1 MKYFSLALFVVVLSG
16 CSGMLLKPAEF
27 AWPVESVM
35 AVDSKGMVQEDRYS
49 MSFSVKPILLEETG
63 DTMRMSKHTVRMIRD
78 DRGFYFLT
86 AAKFKNVYVLSADD
100 GALIVAA
107 KILVKETGLDNPAF
121 NQRPPYIQLLNEK
134 DKPVLISRDGILQG
148 GR

>member
-1 MKYFSLALFVVVLSG
+1 MKYFSLVLFVVVLAG

-35 AVDSKGMVQEDRYS
+35 TVDSKGMVQEDRYS

-63 DTMRMSKHTVRMIRD
+63 DTMRMSRHTVRMIRD
-78 DRGFYFLT
+78 DRGYYFLT
-86 AAKFKNVYVLSADD
+86 AAKFKNVYVLTADD
-100 GALIVAA
+100 GALKVAT

-121 NQRPPYIQLLNEK
+121 NQRPPYIQVLNEK
-134 DKPVLISRDGILQG
+134 D
-148 GR
+148 

>member
-1 MKYFSLALFVVVLSG
+1 MKYFSLALFVVVLAG

-35 AVDSKGMVQEDRYS
+35 TVDSKGMVQEDRYS

-63 DTMRMSKHTVRMIRD
+63 DTTRMSRHTVRMIRD
-78 DRGFYFLT
+78 DRGYYFLT
-86 AAKFKNVYVLSADD
+86 AAKFKNVYVLTADD
-100 GALIVAA
+100 GALKVAT

-121 NQRPPYIQLLNEK
+121 NQRPPYIQVLNEK
-134 DKPVLISRDGILQG
+134 DKPVLISRDGIHQG

>member
-1 MKYFSLALFVVVLSG
+1 MQYFFLVLFVVALAG

-35 AVDSKGMVQEDRYS
+35 TVDSKGMVQEDRYS

-63 DTMRMSKHTVRMIRD
+63 DTMRMSRHTVRMIRD
-78 DRGFYFLT
+78 DRGYYFLT
-86 AAKFKNVYVLSADD
+86 AAKFKNVYVLTADD
-100 GALIVAA
+100 GALKVAT

-121 NQRPPYIQLLNEK
+121 NQRPPYIQVLNEK
-134 DKPVLISRDGILQG
+134 DKPVLISRDGIHQG